1 MDSRFVRSN
10 GLLVL
15 YITDFHFA
23 ILLILD
29 FELIS
34 QVKGFQFVSLRS
46 SRKLQVAP
54 ATNQREKKQKLNDD
68 NKKLRP
74 GLARLH
80 VDAERKLWKV
90 TEVVHPSIQNFRN

>member
-1 MDSRFVRSN
+1 MDSVIQPSNNRGLAGGVYRMDSRFVRSN

-46 SRKLQVAP
+46 SRKLQVAL
-54 ATNQREKKQKLNDD
+54 ATNQREK
-68 NKKLRP
+68 NK
-74 GLARLH
+74 
-80 VDAERKLWKV
+80 
-90 TEVVHPSIQNFRN
+90 N

>member
-15 YITDFHFA
+15 YITDFHLA

-29 FELIS
+29 FELI
-34 QVKGFQFVSLRS
+34 KGFSIRIVKIVSQITVSPCYESER
-46 SRKLQVAP
+46 
-54 ATNQREKKQKLNDD
+54 KKQKLNDD

-74 GLARLH
+74 GVARLH

>member
-34 QVKGFQFVSLRS
+34 LVKGFQFVSLRS
-46 SRKLQVAP
+46 SRKLQVAL
-54 ATNQREKKQKLNDD
+54 ATNQREK
-68 NKKLRP
+68 NKNQMMTIRNL
-74 GLARLH
+74 GQAWL
-80 VDAERKLWKV
+80 V